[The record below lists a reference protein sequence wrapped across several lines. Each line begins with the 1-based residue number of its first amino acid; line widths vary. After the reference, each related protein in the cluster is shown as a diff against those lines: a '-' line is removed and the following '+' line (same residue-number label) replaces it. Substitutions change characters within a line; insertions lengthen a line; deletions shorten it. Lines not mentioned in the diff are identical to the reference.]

1 MVIGEKSSFA
11 IEFETDENSGGAW
24 LFGKFCYWV
33 GGSMLG
39 DYQLGTSLRDVF
51 FQMTQT
57 VGDCGNRF
65 TTMWDASG
73 DEMFNAMNESIYGT
87 HELVDLAGRFDV
99 LIPVDVFDGVRIFL
113 LDRQGEASRLLYSR
127 DGGIAEERL
136 LALGEFDRVFK
147 RCYDELR
154 LLYEAAES
162 D

>member
-1 MVIGEKSSFA
+1 
-11 IEFETDENSGGAW
+11 
-24 LFGKFCYWV
+24 
-33 GGSMLG
+33 MLG

-51 FQMTQT
+51 FHMTQI

-65 TTMWDASG
+65 TTRCDANG
-73 DEMFNAMNESIYGT
+73 DGMFSALNESIYGT

-113 LDRQGEASRLLYSR
+113 LDCQGKASRLLYSR
-127 DGGIAEERL
+127 DGGVAEERL
-136 LALGEFDRVFK
+136 LALGEFDLVFK

-154 LLYEAAES
+154 LLYEVAER